1 MLIVR
6 IVCLAVYR
14 RFCAGARGF
23 LSLSVSHPEEAV
35 CVLGEDGV
43 AAVLS
48 VEVWNALYPRPQQ
61 LVPQQ
66 GSICHSV
73 FPCV

>member
-6 IVCLAVYR
+6 IVCLTVYR
-14 RFCAGARGF
+14 RFCAGAQGF
-23 LSLSVSHPEEAV
+23 SLSVSHPEEAV

-66 GSICHSV
+66 CSICHSV
-73 FPCV
+73 FPRV